1 MYLPSEPADM
11 GIQSRSWPAPETAG
25 VDLDVPQ
32 DRLVQPS
39 QLWSAISQLVAGG
52 VPLVLRLVPRHPP
65 NGPWDLAGTGA
76 GPAGLWG
83 ARVRPSGELADAN
96 E

>member
-11 GIQSRSWPAPETAG
+11 GIQSRSWPAPGTAG

-32 DRLVQPS
+32 DRLIQPLNCGALIHS
-39 QLWSAISQLVAGG
+39 WLAGG

-65 NGPWDLAGTGA
+65 NGP
-76 GPAGLWG
+76 
-83 ARVRPSGELADAN
+83 
-96 E
+96 